1 MKYNIFDEKNI
12 ILVNL
17 ILASEG
23 VDNPYMIASYH
34 GEYDKYF
41 PTIEGAYSYIN
52 EMKLK
57 NIGTYTFHFYNMQSF
72 NDYTGG
78 YGFGVGMK
86 NIMYLSYLKNKEVL
100 DQADLSVGNRYLLE
114 DKTIVIYLGY
124 ENEKHHYIPFEEYQ
138 LRMDTGRLQFE
149 YDDPRR
155 LRKKKIYSYKRLPH
169 IIGDLGPYWN
179 NKVFTIKQGKV
190 CCSNE
195 YS

>member
-34 GEYDKYF
+34 SEYDKYF
-41 PTIEGAYSYIN
+41 PTKEAAYSYIN

-57 NIGTYTFHFYNMQSF
+57 CIGTYTFHFYNMQSF
-72 NDYTGG
+72 DDYTDG

-86 NIMYLSYLKNKEVL
+86 NIVYLSYLKNKVVL
-100 DQADLSVGNRYLLE
+100 GQEDLCIGNRYLLE
-114 DKTIVIYLGY
+114 DKTIIIFLGY
-124 ENEKHHYIPFEEYQ
+124 LDGKYHYIPFEEYR

-179 NKVFTIKQGKV
+179 NKVFYIRNNKIESKD
-190 CCSNE
+190 E
-195 YS
+195 